1 MTEVQKKNIRPL
13 LILILIGALI
23 IFGLPY
29 FMQRSSKNQA
39 GNQDQQIPSVTIDPA
54 KNWTSLIDE
63 NRAYQLQYPIEA
75 KAETTRNESVI
86 SYMGQKQIASGR
98 TQTELFDGYAF
109 RIGRVIANPD
119 TDTEKIAREERNNA
133 ESNCIGENGT
143 VSKLESTT
151 LQEQPAF
158 QYSAQGCYID
168 YTETFVS
175 FNGVIYRISQSY
187 VGDAPDQAMYK
198 EITKRILAS
207 LQFID

>member
-1 MTEVQKKNIRPL
+1 MTEVQKKNALPL
-13 LILILIGALI
+13 LILTLIGALI

-29 FMQRSSKNQA
+29 IMQRNSKKQA
-39 GNQDQQIPSVTIDPA
+39 GNQDQQIPSSTIDPA
-54 KNWTSLIDE
+54 KNWTSLMDE

-86 SYMGQKQIASGR
+86 SFMGQKQIASGR

-109 RIGRVIANPD
+109 RIGKVIANPD
-119 TDTEKIAREERNNA
+119 TEIEKVAQEERNNA
-133 ESNCIGENGT
+133 ETHCSEDRGS

-151 LQEQPAF
+151 LQGQQAF

-187 VGDAPDQAMYK
+187 VGDASDQATYK
-198 EITKRILAS
+198 EITNQILSS
-207 LQFID
+207 LRFIQ